1 MWIFFYLSP
10 VERFWML
17 VFINFSVYQLV
28 WFGGNLLPK
37 FFIMNNWKL
46 PQSLLYGIVA
56 ISVNLIF
63 YSCPVI
69 SDSCGLK
76 PERGPCTNYTV
87 LYFYNGTSQRCERFW
102 YGGCEGNENRF
113 NDEEEC
119 KGKCLRR
126 ATEGMYL
133 IFSVQSS
140 LFWLFWQDTKVKN
153 IFIGERIIFKGNNL
167 FSDKLWWGLAFI

>member
-1 MWIFFYLSP
+1 MWIFFSLSP

-17 VFINFSVYQLV
+17 VFINFSVYQQV

-56 ISVNLIF
+56 ISVILIL
-63 YSCPVI
+63 YSCPVV

-133 IFSVQSS
+133 IFSVHYSDNFDRTPK
-140 LFWLFWQDTKVKN
+140 LKA
-153 IFIGERIIFKGNNL
+153 
-167 FSDKLWWGLAFI
+167 FS